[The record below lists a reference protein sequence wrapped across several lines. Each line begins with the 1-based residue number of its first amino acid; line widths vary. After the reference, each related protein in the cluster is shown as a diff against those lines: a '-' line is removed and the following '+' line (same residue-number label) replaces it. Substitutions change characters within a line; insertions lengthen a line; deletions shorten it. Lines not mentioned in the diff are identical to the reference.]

1 VQAFRYD
8 VVDARVTAAAYRAW
22 CAWLMGDDAAA
33 LRDSEQAI
41 ATARELRH
49 PFSHALS
56 LSFAGWMHQ
65 FRGELSALRAA
76 AMEALVI
83 AHEHGFEFWIG
94 WNEAL
99 LGWAKAIEGDAAGGA
114 RQVAAGIQRWMGTGS
129 QLGRSY
135 FMALRVQALMRA
147 EQWDEADAVLHEGL
161 AFVELSGERFWEADL
176 HRQRALWLQAR
187 GGSAAEIL
195 AARERA
201 LQVANEQGALALV
214 KRCELSAQ
222 RSTP

>member
-1 VQAFRYD
+1 
-8 VVDARVTAAAYRAW
+8 
-22 CAWLMGDDAAA
+22 
-33 LRDSEQAI
+33 
-41 ATARELRH
+41 
-49 PFSHALS
+49 
-56 LSFAGWMHQ
+56 
-65 FRGELSALRAA
+65 
-76 AMEALVI
+76 
-83 AHEHGFEFWIG
+83 
-94 WNEAL
+94 
-99 LGWAKAIEGDAAGGA
+99 
-114 RQVAAGIQRWMGTGS
+114 
-129 QLGRSY
+129 
-135 FMALRVQALMRA
+135 VQALMRA

-161 AFVELSGERFWEADL
+161 AFVERSGERFWEADL